1 MSDSPAVR
9 VLIVDDEP
17 PAIERLTGLLSGM
30 AGFEIVGCESRSAR
44 VTERCRQLRPD
55 VLLLDIE
62 MPGRSG
68 LELARDLRGCS
79 PAPAIVFVTAHDDF
93 ALEAFGVAAVDYVVK
108 PVRAERLIES
118 LRRVIEARG
127 DMPMLSG
134 RVGER
139 RIRVSLDDIRAF
151 TSEDKCTIM
160 HVNGRRILVEDALK
174 ALEQRY
180 PDRFVRIH
188 RNALVSNRHL
198 RALYHD
204 EYDMPRVEI
213 EGLDF
218 DPEVS
223 RRKLAA
229 VKNILS
235 SAS

>member
-1 MSDSPAVR
+1 MSDAPAAR

-30 AGFEIVGCESRSAR
+30 PGFEVAGCESRSGR
-44 VTERCRQLRPD
+44 VVDRCRQLQPD
-55 VLLLDIE
+55 IVLLDIE
-62 MPGRSG
+62 MPGRNG

-79 PAPAIVFVTAHDDF
+79 PASAIIFVTAHDDF

-127 DMPMLSG
+127 DTPMLSG
-134 RVGER
+134 RLGER
-139 RIRVSLDDIRAF
+139 LIRVSVDDIRAF

-174 ALEQRY
+174 TLEQRY

-204 EYDMPRVEI
+204 DDDMPRVEI
-213 EGLDF
+213 DGLDF

-223 RRKLAA
+223 RRKLGM
-229 VKNILS
+229 VKNILWS
-235 SAS
+235 D